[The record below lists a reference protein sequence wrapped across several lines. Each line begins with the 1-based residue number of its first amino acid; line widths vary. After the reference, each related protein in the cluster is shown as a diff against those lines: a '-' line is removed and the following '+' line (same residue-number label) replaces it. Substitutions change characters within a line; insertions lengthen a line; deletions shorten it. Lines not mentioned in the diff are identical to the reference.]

1 VTLRS
6 TAAAYGYTLTIATTM
21 ATLTSTVGSPATD
34 DLFLLVAGGLLA
46 FALLEAVL
54 LATRPADG
62 RDVQHAFPFAGA
74 LNFASVGGAL
84 GVATLLAR
92 WIDGT
97 TAWLVAP
104 FGATA
109 AYMLLVAAQVAVVHA
124 LRR

>member
-84 GVATLLAR
+84 GVAT
-92 WIDGT
+92 
-97 TAWLVAP
+97 AWLVAP